1 MNSELKKVI
10 CSGIDDNY
18 LWPWM
23 VSIYSAKLHASE
35 DFSVN
40 LGYVDSTLSVESR
53 ELVVNFCT
61 KLDIPIRIHQFDFDY
76 EVQVSHIPVQSYIR
90 ILWLDILDEPFLWLD
105 ADTLLLENWQE
116 VFNNLNNLNAD
127 FVICA
132 ALDRDII
139 NNRVNHYPNNLAY
152 QRGGEAYFNDG
163 VFLANPKNW
172 KTQLFHLEWPKI
184 AAHHLEL
191 GFEHHNQDILNY
203 MTFKSKEVLDPIYN
217 SMVMQ
222 GSQIEQRILHF
233 TGQPKPWHFDV
244 ISQSYFSSIE
254 LLKERN
260 GTGAFGG
267 VNWLFEYQ
275 NYWRHERE
283 LLKSL
288 SSDSKLKNPSL
299 LLYKS
304 ARKQLMARNDILK
317 HKLLLAIGRKWS
329 SK

>member
-23 VSIYSAKLHASE
+23 VSIYSAKLHSSGA
-35 DFSVN
+35 FSVK
-40 LGYVDSTLSVESR
+40 LGYVKGSLTESNQKF
-53 ELVVNFCT
+53 VIDFCSA
-61 KLDIPIRIHQFDFDY
+61 LEINIEIEGFDFDFK
-76 EVQVSHIPVQSYIR
+76 VKTSNLPVQAYIR
-90 ILWLDILDEPFLWLD
+90 LLWLDKLEDPFLWID
-105 ADTLLLENWQE
+105 ADTLLLEDWQGIFE
-116 VFNNLNNLNAD
+116 NLQDYSAGTVL
-127 FVICA
+127 FA
-132 ALDRDII
+132 ALDTDVIKGKLEM
-139 NNRVNHYPNNLAY
+139 YPNNQAY
-152 QRGGEAYFNDG
+152 VRGGDTYFNSG
-163 VFLANPKNW
+163 IFLGFPENW
-172 KTQLFHLEWPKI
+172 KKEFFHQKWPEI
-184 AAHHLEL
+184 AAKHVEL
-191 GFEHHNQDILNY
+191 GFEHHDQDVLNY
-203 MTFKSKEVLDPIYN
+203 LVFEHKKIFNSSYN
-217 SMVMQ
+217 CLVMQ
-222 GSQIEQRILHF
+222 DSLINQRILHF
-233 TGQPKPWHFDV
+233 TGQPKPWHFDAT
-244 ISQSYFSSIE
+244 SQSYFSSIE

-304 ARKQLMARNDILK
+304 ARKQLMARNDVLK
-317 HKLLLAIGRKWS
+317 HKLLLAVGRKWS